1 MSTVAYDPSLQPTPP
16 AAPADA
22 GAVAA
27 VPPQYMAPGLGFS
40 NLQRNPQLPQTPM
53 GAYTDS
59 MYAAQV
65 AQLRADIAR
74 QYNDV
79 LQQLGYTNE
88 QGQFIPGQVEID
100 ANRQQ
105 SDLARSIQLADEQTT
120 QQAQQQGTLFSGL
133 RGTAQARA
141 EFPFQQAIAQLG
153 VDVPKQLAAL
163 YGQAGDLTNQFTLQN
178 NLYLADAAARAAAAI
193 QNLPGPATGGGSSAT
208 GNGTDGTQP
217 SGTPSGTT
225 PGIGVGYYDPVNSR
239 YVFNQPPPSIPP
251 MPGPVSS
258 YGVPNPIHTTVNQNQ
273 PGTPVGPY
281 IGTRNAPV

>member
-1 MSTVAYDPSLQPTPP
+1 
-16 AAPADA
+16 
-22 GAVAA
+22 

-105 SDLARSIQLADEQTT
+105 SDLQRSIGLADEQTT

-153 VDVPKQLAAL
+153 VDVPKQLSSL
-163 YGQAGDLTNQFTLQN
+163 YGQAGDLVNQFTLQN

-193 QNLPGPATGGGSSAT
+193 QNMPGPATGGGSSAT
-208 GNGTDGTQP
+208 GNSTDGTP

-239 YVFNQPPPSIPP
+239 YVFNQPPPQVPRDTLPALPP
-251 MPGPVSS
+251 YSGPT
-258 YGVPNPIHTTVNQNQ
+258 YNPAHTTVNQ
-273 PGTPVGPY
+273 GTGPY
-281 IGTRNAPV
+281 IGTRNAPI